1 MTTTGGTG
9 DGAVSYLTTTPS
21 LCSVTGA
28 GVVTAIAVGSCL
40 VTATKA
46 ASGNYFAAISPVI
59 AITISD
65 SEAVAAAKIA
75 ADKVIADAAAKVIAD
90 KVIADAA
97 AKAAADAAAATE
109 SGGGEPIAKEDL
121 NTIRYAVTTYTKTIF
136 VDLADEYADS
146 MVLVDV
152 KMLVLVNGKKVLRYV
167 PVETVALDEFGRAM
181 IKTTIAIKVG
191 NVIRVS
197 VLDEVKNVPIKYVT
211 VK

>member
-1 MTTTGGTG
+1 
-9 DGAVSYLTTTPS
+9 
-21 LCSVTGA
+21 
-28 GVVTAIAVGSCL
+28 VTAIAVGSCL

-75 ADKVIADAAAKVIAD
+75 ADKVIADAATKVIAD

-109 SGGGEPIAKEDL
+109 SGGGEPIASQDL
-121 NTIRYAVTTYTKTIF
+121 NTIRYAIATKTKSIF
-136 VDLADEYADS
+136 VDLADKYADQL
-146 MVLVDV
+146 VAVDV
-152 KMLVLVNGKKVLRYV
+152 KKTVVKNGKKVTAYV
-167 PVETVALDEFGRAM
+167 SVETVALNEFGRAI
-181 IKTTIAIKVG
+181 IKTLIDIKVG

-197 VLDEVKNVPIKYVT
+197 VLSNPNNIPIKYVT